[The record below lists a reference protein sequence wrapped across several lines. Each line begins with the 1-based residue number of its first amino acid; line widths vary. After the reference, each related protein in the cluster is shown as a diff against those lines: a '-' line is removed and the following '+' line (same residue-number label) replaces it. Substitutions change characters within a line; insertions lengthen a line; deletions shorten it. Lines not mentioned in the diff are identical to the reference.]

1 MLSNIPQLIAFV
13 GDTLNRLIP
22 VVIALTVIIF
32 FWGLFKYVKGAGKD
46 AASGRHIM
54 IAGLLA
60 LFVMVSVWGIIR
72 LMQNTLGVS
81 VAPVAI
87 PQVPQR

>member
-1 MLSNIPQLIAFV
+1 MLSNIPQLISFF

-32 FWGLFKYVKGAGKD
+32 FWGLFQYVKGAGK
-46 AASGRHIM
+46 SHKQGKNIM
-54 IAGLLA
+54 IAGLLS